1 MLFTNTINN
10 MFLFFC
16 LTIYLVYNKFAT
28 LELVNHTIFLT
39 KVNNSNLTKHNQYVT
54 YI

>member
-1 MLFTNTINN
+1 MLFINTINN
-10 MFLFFC
+10 MFLFIC
-16 LTIYLVYNKFAT
+16 LTICLVYNKFAT

-39 KVNNSNLTKHNQYVT
+39 KINNYNLTKYNQYVT